1 MLKHENPNIEII
13 NENLWAVRFSLMP
26 LIPQISGYTPD
37 PEIPLEHLAA
47 SLSHSGILLLNKD
60 FKWFEILQKNSIIAM
75 KLTTKQ
81 IKKEISKKGRVPA
94 KTPAAAIYQYCLK
107 AELERRKIKKGG
119 VT

>member
-13 NENLWAVRFSLMP
+13 SENLWAVRFSLIP
-26 LIPQISGYTPD
+26 LIPQIDYKPD
-37 PEIPLEHLAA
+37 PAIPLEHLP
-47 SLSHSGILLLNKD
+47 SQLSPNGILLLNKD
-60 FKWFEILQKNSIIAM
+60 FKWYEILQKNSVIAM

-81 IKKEISKKGRVPA
+81 IKKEITKKCRLPA
-94 KTPAAAIYQYCLK
+94 KTPAAAVYQYCLK

>member
-1 MLKHENPNIEII
+1 MLKHENPNIEILS
-13 NENLWAVRFSLMP
+13 ENLWAVRYSLIP
-26 LIPQISGYTPD
+26 LISQINYNPD
-37 PEIPLEHLAA
+37 PAIPLEHLP
-47 SLSHSGILLLNKD
+47 SQISPNGILLLNKD
-60 FKWFEILQKNSIIAM
+60 FKWYEILQKNAVIAM

-81 IKKEISKKGRVPA
+81 IKKEIIKKGRIPA

>member
-13 NENLWAVRFSLMP
+13 NENLWAVRYFLIP
-26 LIPQISGYTPD
+26 LIPQIDYKPD
-37 PEIPLEHLAA
+37 PAIPLEHLP
-47 SLSHSGILLLNKD
+47 SQLSFNGVLLLNKD
-60 FKWFEILQKNSIIAM
+60 FKWYEILEKNSVIAM

-81 IKKEISKKGRVPA
+81 IKKELAKKGRISA
-94 KTPAAAIYQYCLK
+94 KTPAAVVYQYCLK